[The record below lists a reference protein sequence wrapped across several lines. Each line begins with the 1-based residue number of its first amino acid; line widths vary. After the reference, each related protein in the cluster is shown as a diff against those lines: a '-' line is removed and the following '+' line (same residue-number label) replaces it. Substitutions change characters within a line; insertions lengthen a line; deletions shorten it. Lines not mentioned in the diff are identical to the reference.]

1 MSITASLVKEL
12 REITGVGMME
22 CKKVLVETD
31 GDLQAAQDLLRTRG
45 QAKAEKKAGRIAAE
59 GIVIFA
65 VSDNAA
71 TLVEVNSETDFA
83 ARDDGFNAYAQKAA
97 ELILVNKPADVDA
110 LAALDVDGKSFAEVR
125 SELVS
130 KIGENVNVRRFE
142 LIAPQG
148 VVGSYIHGGRIG
160 VIADVVGGDEDLAR
174 DIAMH
179 IAASAPVCV
188 SEDDVPAA
196 DLERERKILTEQA
209 LNEGKPPEIVEK
221 MIQGRL
227 RKHLAQ
233 ITLVG
238 QAFVKDPDTTVGKLL
253 KDKGASVASFVR
265 FEVGEGIEKKED
277 NFAEEVA
284 AQVQASS

>member
-22 CKKVLVETD
+22 CKKVLVETN

-59 GIVIFA
+59 GVLVFA
-65 VSDNAA
+65 ISDSAA

-83 ARDDGFNAYAQKAA
+83 ARDAGFSAYAQKAA
-97 ELILVNKPADVDA
+97 DLILANKPVDVDA
-110 LAALDVDGKSFAEVR
+110 LAELDVDGKSFAEVR

-142 LIAPQG
+142 LMAPQG
-148 VVGSYIHGGRIG
+148 VVGSYIHGDRIG
-160 VIADVVGGDEDLAR
+160 VIVDVVGGDEELAR

-179 IAASAPVCV
+179 VAASAPVCV

-209 LNEGKPPEIVEK
+209 LNEGKPAEIVEK
-221 MIQGRL
+221 MIAGRL

-238 QAFVKDPDTTVGKLL
+238 QAFVKDPDVTVGKLL
-253 KDKGASVASFVR
+253 KDKGASVVSFVR
-265 FEVGEGIEKKED
+265 FEVGEGI
-277 NFAEEVA
+277 
-284 AQVQASS
+284 